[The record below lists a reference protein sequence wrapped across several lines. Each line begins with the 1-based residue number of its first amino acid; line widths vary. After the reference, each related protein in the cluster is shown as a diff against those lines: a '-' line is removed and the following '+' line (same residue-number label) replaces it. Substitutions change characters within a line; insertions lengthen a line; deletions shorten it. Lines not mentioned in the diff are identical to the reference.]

1 MLESIFVHIFEDCN
15 YHKNKMAS
23 LYICAQSFARVTPQ
37 GHHTGEKSL
46 DDKSCIWNNT
56 TYIIFYCF
64 SYVIKCSFESHNRKK
79 PKKKKQNRKNI
90 QKMEGFLPRPEVT
103 SLSRDYL
110 SLKVTKYFTDIISY
124 LCLLYFMQNLQNY
137 LLQPH
142 FSILSIYAN
151 YAKFKVTWLL

>member
-15 YHKNKMAS
+15 YYKNKMAS

-46 DDKSCIWNNT
+46 DDKSCICNNT

-64 SYVIKCSFESHNRKK
+64 SYVIKCTFESPNRKK
-79 PKKKKQNRKNI
+79 PKKKKNRKNI
-90 QKMEGFLPRPEVT
+90 QQMEGLPRPEVT
-103 SLSRDYL
+103 SLLRDYL
-110 SLKVTKYFTDIISY
+110 SWKVTKYFTDIISY
-124 LCLLYFMQNLQNY
+124 LCPLFFMQNLQNY